1 MSIAR
6 ESKKEIIDAVAERLR
21 DAPAVYLTD
30 FAGLSVKET
39 NDLRGRFHES
49 GVEYTVLKNTLLRI
63 AMEEVGGY
71 DDVMEYLSG
80 PTAVA
85 FTDDPAAP
93 AKVIKD
99 FTEEKNTEKPAFK
112 AAVVEG
118 DLYETDEFS
127 TLAALKSREELIGDI
142 ITLLQSP
149 LKNVVGAVQ
158 SQGSNVASLV
168 QALAEREEEPA

>member
-1 MSIAR
+1 MSAR
-6 ESKKEIIDAVAERLR
+6 ESKKEIIDSVAERLR
-21 DAPAVYLTD
+21 EAPAIYLTD

-39 NDLRGRFHES
+39 NDLRGRFRES

-71 DDVMEYLSG
+71 DDVMEHLSG

-93 AKVIKD
+93 AKVIEN
-99 FTEEKNTEKPAFK
+99 FTEEMDTEKPSFK

-118 DLYETDEFS
+118 DVYETDEFNA
-127 TLAALKSREELIGDI
+127 LASLKSREELIGDI

-168 QALAEREEEPA
+168 QALAEREAS